1 MRKKL
6 LSRQTSRLSTK
17 TWLNKSIGV
26 QFLVDGTLR
35 QTARRGSSPSPPHLL
50 SEVIMNSMKVE
61 LAIILTLLAVS
72 IFTLV
77 NAVVHWV
84 PDVYGIAGM
93 NLLILAH
100 VLWMRKYG
108 DKT

>member
-1 MRKKL
+1 MK
-6 LSRQTSRLSTK
+6 
-17 TWLNKSIGV
+17 
-26 QFLVDGTLR
+26 
-35 QTARRGSSPSPPHLL
+35 
-50 SEVIMNSMKVE
+50 SMKVE
-61 LAIILTLLAVS
+61 LAIILSLLAVS

-77 NAVVHWV
+77 NSFADWI
-84 PDVYGIAGM
+84 PDVFGIAAM

>member
-1 MRKKL
+1 MK
-6 LSRQTSRLSTK
+6 
-17 TWLNKSIGV
+17 
-26 QFLVDGTLR
+26 
-35 QTARRGSSPSPPHLL
+35 
-50 SEVIMNSMKVE
+50 SMKVE

-77 NAVVHWV
+77 NAVVNWV

-100 VLWMRKYG
+100 VLWLRKYG
-108 DKT
+108 NKA